1 MVRLSEI
8 KVRDI
13 EQSTL
18 SKDMQYLQIIETLK
32 EEIRVLEG
40 RLNLERSETNM
51 AYLRNI
57 FIQFVNS
64 NSSTG
69 RKHILKAIAAVLRL
83 TPIEMKRID
92 GWNL

>member
-40 RLNLERSETNM
+40 NFLD
-51 AYLRNI
+51 
-57 FIQFVNS
+57 
-64 NSSTG
+64 
-69 RKHILKAIAAVLRL
+69 IL
-83 TPIEMKRID
+83 
-92 GWNL
+92 